1 MLFWVALAGGWSLMQ
16 PSLSTAIG
24 EVAHPLQRGAAMG
37 LLMGMMSLGRTLAPL
52 FAGFLYESTVFIT
65 EDYLFTEVDGPFGRK
80 SRDPSCAPS
89 ASCTTT
95 VVAACEA
102 ANADAETCA
111 AAGACTFTAGSPN
124 TCVTTVDTACA
135 AANADVD
142 ECTAAGACSFL
153 APSSGCTLPAYP
165 IIFQPVF
172 SMAPYLL
179 GTTVSAIAV
188 IVVLVYVPRKAP
200 PPPGRPAASGV
211 PGGHGEAEPPLKK
224 P

>member
-1 MLFWVALAGGWSLMQ
+1 MRL
-16 PSLSTAIG
+16 
-24 EVAHPLQRGAAMG
+24 GA
-37 LLMGMMSLGRTLAPL
+37 
-52 FAGFLYESTVFIT
+52 V
-65 EDYLFTEVDGPFGRK
+65 
-80 SRDPSCAPS
+80 
-89 ASCTTT
+89 
-95 VVAACEA
+95 
-102 ANADAETCA
+102 CA
-111 AAGACTFTAGSPN
+111 AAGACTFTAGSPK

-200 PPPGRPAASGV
+200 SPPGRPAAGG